1 MKRDDDGLFPEQ
13 KLFNKLVDY
22 GEVFLDKGIA
32 HLWFSWIEWVGLTA
46 LLFIAFDK
54 ADSVIALIAGMFS
67 ILVLFFVALAS
78 IRKIFGFYLVKD
90 KQNKWAIFAA
100 IVLVFTGPMLA
111 FSLIAAV
118 LEAAGV

>member
-1 MKRDDDGLFPEQ
+1 MKPEDDGLFPEQ

-22 GEVFLDKGIA
+22 GEKFLDKGIA

-54 ADSVIALIAGMFS
+54 ADSIIALVAGIFS

-78 IRKIFGFYLVKD
+78 IRKVFGYYLIKD
-90 KQNKWAIFAA
+90 KQNKWAILAA
-100 IVLVFTGPMLA
+100 GVLVFTGPILA
-111 FSLIAAV
+111 FSLIASV

>member
-1 MKRDDDGLFPEQ
+1 MKPDDDGLFPEQ

-22 GEVFLDKGIA
+22 GEIFLDKGIA

-54 ADSVIALIAGMFS
+54 ADSVVALIAGIFS
-67 ILVLFFVALAS
+67 IFVLFFVALAS
-78 IRKIFGFYLVKD
+78 IRKIFAFYLVKD

-100 IVLVFTGPMLA
+100 AVLVFTGPMLA
-111 FSLIAAV
+111 FSLIASV